1 MVLRTNHEGADHM
14 TTDPRE
20 ITLAEHRRRAA
31 EWQAIYEAEQI
42 IDAAVLELEY
52 VDLTQTADHS

>member
-1 MVLRTNHEGADHM
+1 M
-14 TTDPRE
+14 TIEPTHLWVNIVCPV
-20 ITLAEHRRRAA
+20 RAA

-42 IDAAVLELEY
+42 IDADVLELEY

>member
-1 MVLRTNHEGADHM
+1 M

-20 ITLAEHRRRAA
+20 ITLTEHRRRAA
-31 EWQAIYEAEQI
+31 EWQVIYEAEQI
-42 IDAAVLELEY
+42 IDADVLKLEY